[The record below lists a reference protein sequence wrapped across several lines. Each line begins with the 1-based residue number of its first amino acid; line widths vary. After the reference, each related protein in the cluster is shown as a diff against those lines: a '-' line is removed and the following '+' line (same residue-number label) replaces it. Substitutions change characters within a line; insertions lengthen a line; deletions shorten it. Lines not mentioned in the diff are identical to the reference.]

1 MFHYSSLNFDLAMST
16 PSGSINILWNQL
28 GEKSKANSIMYMTPN
43 FDPSIGYTYP

>member
-43 FDPSIGYTYP
+43 FDP